1 MIIYI
6 HGFNST
12 GPSSVKYNEL
22 TMGLPDETIYCPTY
36 PSNDPDEAIRHLSAV
51 IEKHY
56 NEDSDE
62 ELMLV
67 GTSLGGYY
75 AQYLGRKYNAKVVL
89 INPALNPMESLLKY
103 KDKETMNFYT
113 REKYTITDET
123 LNALAKYDVD
133 DYNHEFGTLV
143 LLDAGDKIINYK
155 DAVARYNDAANVII
169 YGGGN
174 HRFQHMDQAMPE
186 IESYYRSIWS

>member
-22 TMGLPDETIYCPTY
+22 TMGLPNETIYCPTY
-36 PSNDPDEAIRHLSAV
+36 PSNDPDEAIRHLSSV
-51 IEKHY
+51 IEEKMKIH
-56 NEDSDE
+56 DE

-89 INPALNPMESLLKY
+89 INPALNPMASLLKY
-103 KDKETMNFYT
+103 VDKETMNFYS
-113 REKYTITDET
+113 REKYTITDAT
-123 LNALAKYDVD
+123 INALTQ
-133 DYNHEFGTLV
+133 YNVENYSHEYGTLV
-143 LLDAGDKIINYK
+143 LLDAGDDIINYK
-155 DAVARYNDAANVII
+155 DALMKYNDVGHVIT
-169 YGGGN
+169 YAGGN
-174 HRFQHMDQAMPE
+174 HRFAHMEQALPE
-186 IESYYRSIWS
+186 IEGYYNSIWA